1 MMNQQTLDR
10 LHSLRWLGLAE
21 AWRQQMEMP
30 EVASLS
36 FDERFALLVDQHW
49 TWRENQAMARRLKKS
64 KLGAQPCVEDIDFR
78 HPRGLDRPFMRSL
91 ITSQWVVQH
100 RSALLTGPPGR
111 GQSAPA
117 PCRARE

>member
-36 FDERFALLVDQHW
+36 FDERFSLLLIKV
-49 TWRENQAMARRLKKS
+49 LK
-64 KLGAQPCVEDIDFR
+64 G
-78 HPRGLDRPFMRSL
+78 PFDSVGGVY
-91 ITSQWVVQH
+91 QD
-100 RSALLTGPPGR
+100 
-111 GQSAPA
+111 
-117 PCRARE
+117 